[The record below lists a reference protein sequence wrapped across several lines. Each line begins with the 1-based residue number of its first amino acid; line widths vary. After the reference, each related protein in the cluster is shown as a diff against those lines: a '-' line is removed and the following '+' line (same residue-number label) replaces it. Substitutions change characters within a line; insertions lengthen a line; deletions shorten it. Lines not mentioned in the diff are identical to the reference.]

1 MTASDSAAEPA
12 PAAIAAGGATAPDAG
27 AVHAQAGGAEYRV
40 LARKYRP
47 RTFAELIGQDALVR
61 TLTNAIETGRLAH
74 AFLLTGV
81 RGVGKTSTARI
92 IARALNCTGPDG
104 TGGPTPAPCGVCET
118 CRLIVED
125 RHVDV
130 LEMDAA
136 SRTGV
141 NDIREIIEGVR
152 YRPVGARF
160 KIYIIDEVHMLSTSA
175 FNALLKTLEEPPP
188 HVKFIFATT
197 ELRKVPVTVL
207 SRCQRFDLKRV
218 EPEVLTA
225 HFARIAG
232 IEGAEIDEAALA
244 LIARAADGSV
254 RDGLSLLD
262 QAIAH
267 GAGAVTEI
275 QVRDMLGLAD
285 RAVVIDLLDRT
296 LGGDIAAALD
306 IMEDQARAG
315 ADPAVIVED
324 MLALVHLMTRVK
336 LAGADGR
343 GPVLTASERGAATRI
358 AGRIGMAHLGRAWQ
372 MLMKGL
378 SEVRMAP
385 VPQAAAEMVVIRL
398 AHAADLPDPAEL
410 ARMLDRMKAEGG
422 PPPRPSPAAGAH
434 APTPAAPDR
443 RPTTP
448 PAAVPPTPAAAPLSA
463 APLSAAPRPPA
474 PLTPTPL
481 PAVTHPAA
489 TQPARPPA
497 PPAPAASTPA
507 PAPKPAPKVEPTA
520 PTAEPQPAPGAT
532 AAPEADTAPLLD
544 DVVRD
549 RLDRWREIIDLLRR
563 HREIRIVPELRS
575 MAHIAEISVTA
586 AERRL
591 VLAFEPGADSG
602 LAQKLQDVLGRI
614 DDAPWTVRN
623 AAVLGDPAL
632 VAAAR
637 ATPTLVQYDEMRR
650 RRMMALAR
658 RHPMV
663 SAVFSA
669 FPGATLEE
677 VTPIFA
683 TATTDAPAGG
693 TAIDRLDAEIF
704 GDGIDEDAYGAGD
717 EDSAGADYDA
727 RFGDF

>member
-1 MTASDSAAEPA
+1 MTASDIAAEPA
-12 PAAIAAGGATAPDAG
+12 PTADAAGGATATGSAATGTAAASGTP
-27 AVHAQAGGAEYRV
+27 VEYRV

-104 TGGPTPAPCGVCET
+104 SGGPTPAPCGVCEN
-118 CRLIVED
+118 CRMIVED

-175 FNALLKTLEEPPP
+175 FNALLKTLEEPPA

-218 EPEVLTA
+218 EPEVLSA
-225 HFARIAG
+225 HFSRIAG
-232 IEGAEIDEAALA
+232 IEGAEIDDAAMA

-267 GAGAVTEI
+267 GAGRVTEH

-285 RAVVIDLLDRT
+285 RAIVVDLLDRT
-296 LGGDIAAALD
+296 LSGDVAGALA
-306 IMEDQARAG
+306 IMDDQARAG

-336 LAGADGR
+336 LAGVEGK
-343 GPVLTASERGAATRI
+343 GPVLTAAERDAAHRI
-358 AGRIGMAHLGRAWQ
+358 AQRLGMAHLGRAWQ
-372 MLMKGL
+372 MLLKGL
-378 SEVRMAP
+378 GEVRLAP

-410 ARMLDRMKAEGG
+410 ARMLKDAGSAGGGPAAGGGPGG
-422 PPPRPSPAAGAH
+422 PPPRPSPAAGASQ

-443 RPTTP
+443 RPPEP
-448 PAAVPPTPAAAPLSA
+448 PRAAP
-463 APLSAAPRPPA
+463 PPPRPAPPPRPVETPRPVEASRPVETPRPVEAAKPA
-474 PLTPTPL
+474 
-481 PAVTHPAA
+481 
-489 TQPARPPA
+489 
-497 PPAPAASTPA
+497 PAPAARVPA
-507 PAPKPAPKVEPTA
+507 PRPEPA
-520 PTAEPQPAPGAT
+520 AEPEQ
-532 AAPEADTAPLLD
+532 LLPD
-544 DVVRD
+544 EIRS

-563 HREIRIVPELRS
+563 HREIRIVPELRAA
-575 MAHIAEISVTA
+575 AHVAEITVTA

-591 VLAFEPGADSG
+591 VLAFEPGTDGG
-602 LAQKLQDVLGRI
+602 LATKLQDLLSRI
-614 DDAPWTVRN
+614 DDAPWQVL
-623 AAVLGDPAL
+623 AAGALNDPAL
-632 VAAAR
+632 TAAAR
-637 ATPTLVQYDEMRR
+637 ATPTLVQYDEMRN
-650 RRMMALAR
+650 RRMLALAR

-663 SAVFSA
+663 EAVFAA
-669 FPGATLEE
+669 FPGATLEA

-683 TATTDAPAGG
+683 AAATEEAGG
-693 TAIDRLDAEIF
+693 QTEIERLDAEMF
-704 GDGIDEDAYGAGD
+704 DGILDEEAYGAGD
-717 EDSAGADYDA
+717 EDAAGADYDA
-727 RFGDF
+727 RFADF

>member
-1 MTASDSAAEPA
+1 MTASDIAAEPA
-12 PAAIAAGGATAPDAG
+12 PTADAAGGATATGSAATG
-27 AVHAQAGGAEYRV
+27 AATASGTPVEYRV

-104 TGGPTPAPCGVCET
+104 SGGPTPAPCGVCEN
-118 CRLIVED
+118 CRMIVED

-175 FNALLKTLEEPPP
+175 FNALLKTLEEPPA

-218 EPEVLTA
+218 EPEVLSA
-225 HFARIAG
+225 HFSRIAG
-232 IEGAEIDEAALA
+232 IEGAEIDDAAMA

-267 GAGAVTEI
+267 GAGRVTEH

-285 RAVVIDLLDRT
+285 RAIVVDLLDRT
-296 LGGDIAAALD
+296 LSGDVAAALA
-306 IMEDQARAG
+306 IMDDQARAG

-336 LAGADGR
+336 LAGAEGK
-343 GPVLTASERGAATRI
+343 GPVLTAAERDAAHRI
-358 AGRIGMAHLGRAWQ
+358 AQRLGMAHLGRAWQ
-372 MLMKGL
+372 MLLKGL
-378 SEVRMAP
+378 GEVRLAP

-410 ARMLDRMKAEGG
+410 ARMLKDAGTGGPAGGGSGG
-422 PPPRPSPAAGAH
+422 PPPRPSPAAGASQ

-443 RPTTP
+443 RPPEP
-448 PAAVPPTPAAAPLSA
+448 PRAAPS
-463 APLSAAPRPPA
+463 PRPIEAPRP
-474 PLTPTPL
+474 
-481 PAVTHPAA
+481 VEIS
-489 TQPARPPA
+489 RPIETSRPVE
-497 PPAPAASTPA
+497 
-507 PAPKPAPKVEPTA
+507 APKPAPAAPKPVPAPKSGPTTRSEPTTRPEPA
-520 PTAEPQPAPGAT
+520 AEPEQ
-532 AAPEADTAPLLD
+532 LLPD
-544 DVVRD
+544 EIRT

-563 HREIRIVPELRS
+563 HREIRIVPELRAA
-575 MAHIAEISVTA
+575 AHVAEITVTA

-591 VLAFEPGADSG
+591 VLAFEPGTDGG
-602 LAQKLQDVLGRI
+602 LATKLQDLLSRI
-614 DDAPWTVRN
+614 DDAPWQVL
-623 AAVLGDPAL
+623 AAGALNDPAL
-632 VAAAR
+632 AAAAR
-637 ATPTLVQYDEMRR
+637 ATPTLVQYDEMRN
-650 RRMMALAR
+650 RRMLALAR

-663 SAVFSA
+663 EAVFAA
-669 FPGATLEE
+669 FPGATLEA

-683 TATTDAPAGG
+683 AG
-693 TAIDRLDAEIF
+693 TAAEQGSGQTEIERLDAEMF
-704 GDGIDEDAYGAGD
+704 DGLFDEEAYGAGD
-717 EDSAGADYDA
+717 EDAAGADYDA

>member
-1 MTASDSAAEPA
+1 MTASDIAAEPA
-12 PAAIAAGGATAPDAG
+12 PTADAAGGATATGSAATGTP
-27 AVHAQAGGAEYRV
+27 VEYRV

-104 TGGPTPAPCGVCET
+104 TGGPTPAPCGVCEN
-118 CRLIVED
+118 CRMIVED

-175 FNALLKTLEEPPP
+175 FNALLKTLEEPPA

-218 EPEVLTA
+218 EPEVLSA
-225 HFARIAG
+225 HFSRIAG
-232 IEGAEIDEAALA
+232 IEGAEIDDAAMA

-267 GAGAVTEI
+267 GAGRVTEH
-275 QVRDMLGLAD
+275 QVRDMLGLAN
-285 RAVVIDLLDRT
+285 RAIVVDLLDRT
-296 LGGDIAAALD
+296 LSGDVAAALA
-306 IMEDQARAG
+306 IMDDQARAG

-336 LAGADGR
+336 LAGAEGK
-343 GPVLTASERGAATRI
+343 GPVLTAAERDAAHRI
-358 AGRIGMAHLGRAWQ
+358 AQRLGMAHLGRAWQ
-372 MLMKGL
+372 MLLKGL
-378 SEVRMAP
+378 GEVRLAP

-410 ARMLDRMKAEGG
+410 ARMLKDAGTGGPAGGGSGG
-422 PPPRPSPAAGAH
+422 PPPRPSPAAGASQ

-443 RPTTP
+443 RPPEP
-448 PAAVPPTPAAAPLSA
+448 PRAAPS
-463 APLSAAPRPPA
+463 PRPIEAPRPVEISRQIE
-474 PLTPTPL
+474 TS
-481 PAVTHPAA
+481 
-489 TQPARPPA
+489 RPVE
-497 PPAPAASTPA
+497 
-507 PAPKPAPKVEPTA
+507 APKPAPAAPKPVPAPKSGPTTRSEPTTRPEPA
-520 PTAEPQPAPGAT
+520 AEPEQ
-532 AAPEADTAPLLD
+532 LLPD
-544 DVVRD
+544 EIRT

-563 HREIRIVPELRS
+563 HREIRIVPELRAA
-575 MAHIAEISVTA
+575 AHVAEITVTA

-591 VLAFEPGADSG
+591 VLAFEPGTDGG
-602 LAQKLQDVLGRI
+602 LATKLQDLLSRI
-614 DDAPWTVRN
+614 DDAPWQVL
-623 AAVLGDPAL
+623 AAGALNDPAL
-632 VAAAR
+632 AAAAR
-637 ATPTLVQYDEMRR
+637 ATPTLVQYDEMRN
-650 RRMMALAR
+650 RRMLALAR

-663 SAVFSA
+663 EAVFAA
-669 FPGATLEE
+669 FPGATLEA

-683 TATTDAPAGG
+683 AG
-693 TAIDRLDAEIF
+693 TAAEQGGGQTEIERLDAEMF
-704 GDGIDEDAYGAGD
+704 DGIFDEEAYGAGD
-717 EDSAGADYDA
+717 EDAAGADYDA